1 VKSSSPLLSSAARR
15 AVFSSLEAEPRVDA
29 VVRRLG
35 DAIALGLLGDGEQ
48 LPGESELSARLGV
61 ATVTLREALVVL
73 RQQGLV
79 TTRRGRG
86 GGTFVCAPTDALDD
100 RLWARLLAHSTEE
113 LRDLADHWA
122 ALAGATARLAAE
134 RADPHDLDAP
144 RRSLGDF
151 AEAEDPAARGRV
163 DGRFHVEIAAA
174 AQSARLTR
182 EEIRFQTE
190 LGPLLCLAFNQ
201 PEAHR
206 EADAQ
211 HSALLDA
218 VASGDGLRARDLAE
232 QHVHFGLRRL
242 IERRLD
248 GSWQAAR
255 SEQPEQRTQLQRPRR
270 R

>member
-1 VKSSSPLLSSAARR
+1 MTSSSPPLSSAARR
-15 AVFSSLEAEPRVDA
+15 AVFSSLAAEPRVDA
-29 VVRRLG
+29 VVRRIG
-35 DAIALGLLGDGEQ
+35 DAIVLGLLGDGEQ

-86 GGTFVCAPTDALDD
+86 GGTFVRAPEDTLDD
-100 RLWARLLAHSTEE
+100 RLGARLLTHPTEE

-134 RADPHDLDAP
+134 RADAHDLDAP
-144 RRSLGDF
+144 RRSLREF
-151 AEAEDPAARGRV
+151 AEAEDPAARGRL

-190 LGPLLCLAFNQ
+190 IGPLLCLAFNQ

-211 HSALLDA
+211 HRALVDA
-218 VASGDGLRARDLAE
+218 VASGDGTRARDLAE

-248 GSWQAAR
+248 GSWQQQSEAAPP
-255 SEQPEQRTQLQRPRR
+255 S
-270 R
+270 

>member
-1 VKSSSPLLSSAARR
+1 VKSSPPLLSSAARR

-35 DAIALGLLGDGEQ
+35 DAIGLGLLGDGEQ

-100 RLWARLLAHSTEE
+100 RLRARLLAHSTEE

-134 RADPHDLDAP
+134 RADPQDLDAP
-144 RRSLGDF
+144 RRSLGAF

-190 LGPLLCLAFNQ
+190 IGPLLCLAFNQ

-206 EADAQ
+206 EAHAQ
-211 HSALLDA
+211 HRALLDA
-218 VASGDGLRARDLAE
+218 VASGDGPRARDLAE
-232 QHVHFGLRRL
+232 QHVQFGLRRL

-255 SEQPEQRTQLQRPRR
+255 SKQPASPER
-270 R
+270 

>member
-1 VKSSSPLLSSAARR
+1 VKSLPLSSAARR
-15 AVFSSLEAEPRVDA
+15 AVFASLAAEPRVDA

-35 DAIALGLLGDGEQ
+35 DAIALGLLVDSEQ
-48 LPGESELSARLGV
+48 LPGESELSAQLGV
-61 ATVTLREALVVL
+61 ATVTLREALGVL

-86 GGTFVCAPTDALDD
+86 GGTFVRAPADTLGD
-100 RLWARLLAHSTEE
+100 RLRARLLAHTTEE

-122 ALAGATARLAAE
+122 ALAGGTARLAAE
-134 RADPHDLDAP
+134 RADALDLDAP

-151 AEAEDPAARGRV
+151 AEATDPAARGRI

-190 LGPLLCLAFNQ
+190 IGPLLCLAFNQ

-211 HSALLDA
+211 HRALLDA
-218 VASGDGLRARDLAE
+218 VASGDGDRARTCAE
-232 QHVHFGLRRL
+232 QHVHFALRCL

-248 GSWQAAR
+248 EPWQQAQGQA
-255 SEQPEQRTQLQRPRR
+255 
-270 R
+270 